1 MMYGK
6 WLTALGLLFAGSV
19 SVSVM
24 AQGSAPAV
32 LQRGYDS
39 NVSGAT
45 LAETTLNT
53 ANVGPASFGRLFKL
67 SLDANAY
74 AQPLYVPNVA
84 IPGLGT
90 HNVLYVATMND
101 SIYAFDADAG
111 GAPLW
116 NVNLASFLSTV
127 PVVWANFNFP
137 PVSNAGNLGIL
148 STPVIDPSTHIM
160 YVVACT
166 LENGTMAYRL
176 HALDITDGTE
186 PYGPGVLIAAN
197 RAGATFDARYLTQ
210 RSSLVLAKNQVI
222 IGFGGM
228 QSETGQ
234 PYTGWVLSYDELTL
248 QQSGSFNTVTA
259 NTGGGLW
266 QSGRPPAVDA
276 AGDVYVFTGNAQGS
290 AGYDGSSSF
299 SESVVKLDPAQGL
312 ALVDWFTPSNWSY
325 LDSHDLDLSGSGP
338 LLIPGTTLLAG
349 GGKTG
354 VLYLLDTTNLGKF
367 VANDTQVV
375 QEQSITSR
383 IASGPVFWNR
393 APANGGSLMYDWGFN
408 DVLKEYPFSGVF
420 AGSPSSVGTTTMAY
434 PGPVLALSANA
445 DQHGSGLLWATTQ
458 DPTSKAGILHAYDA
472 ENITSELWNSLMVPG
487 RDGYGTLANYVPPL
501 ISNGKVYVASFYP
514 GAIDAYGLLPYT
526 VQPASLA
533 FGTWQTNTNSS
544 PQLVTVTNIGAV
556 ALSIGSVTFS
566 GANPA
571 SFSQTNTCGNPL
583 APGATCTISVVFK
596 SSASGPSS
604 ATLNVNGA
612 GGTGTQMVA
621 LSGSAAAPNY
631 TVAPAALAFG
641 TIATNTTSPPQSVM
655 LTNASSAS
663 LPITSITLT
672 GTNRA
677 LFSQT
682 NTCGSSVPGGAVCTI
697 SVVFAP
703 TSGGSKTAA
712 LAVNAGG
719 GAGTQTVTLSGSGA
733 ASGYALSPSTLAF
746 GSILENTASKPLAVT
761 LTNGGSTALPI
772 TSITLAGTNRALF
785 SQTNTCG
792 SSVPGGSAC
801 TISVTF
807 TPTSGGSKT
816 ATLDV
821 NAGGGAGTQTVA
833 LTGTGAT
840 SSYTISPTSLAF
852 GSITKNTVSAPQS
865 VTVMN
870 GGAAALSITSIG
882 LAGTNPAQFTQ
893 TNTCGSSLPA
903 GSSCTISVKFAPT
916 STGSKSATVN
926 VTAAGSTQKAT
937 LGGTGI

>member
-1 MMYGK
+1 MICAK
-6 WLTALGLLFAGSV
+6 WMTALGVLLAGTV
-19 SVSVM
+19 SVSVT
-24 AQGSAPAV
+24 AQVTAPAV
-32 LQRGYDS
+32 LQRGYDP

-53 ANVGPASFGRLFKL
+53 ANVGPASFGHLFKL

-111 GAPLW
+111 GGPLW
-116 NVNLASFLSTV
+116 TVNLASFLSTV

-176 HALDITDGTE
+176 HAIDITDGSE
-186 PYGPGVLIAAN
+186 PYGPGVLIAGT

-222 IGFGGM
+222 IAFGGM

-234 PYTGWVLSYDELTL
+234 PYTGWVMSYDELTL

-259 NTGGGLW
+259 NTGGGVW
-266 QSGRPPAVDA
+266 QSGRPPAVDGT
-276 AGDVYVFTGNAQGS
+276 GDVYVFVGNAEGS

-312 ALVDWFTPSNWSY
+312 ALVDWFTPSKWSY

-338 LLIPGTTLLAG
+338 LLIPGTTLIAG
-349 GGKTG
+349 GGKGG

-383 IASGPVFWNR
+383 IAGGPVFWNR
-393 APANGGSLMYDWGFN
+393 APANGGALMYDWGFN

-458 DPTSKAGILHAYDA
+458 EPTSKAGILHAYDA
-472 ENITSELWNSLMVPG
+472 ENIASELWNSLMVPG

-501 ISNGKVYVASFYP
+501 ITNGKVYVASFYP
-514 GAIDAYGLLPYT
+514 GAIDAFGLLPYT

-533 FGTWQTNTNSS
+533 FGTWQTNTSSS
-544 PQLVTVTNIGAV
+544 PLLVTVTNIGGV
-556 ALSIGSVTFS
+556 ALSIGSITFS
-566 GANPA
+566 GANAA
-571 SFSQTNTCGNPL
+571 SFSQTNTCGSPVGV
-583 APGATCTISVVFK
+583 GATCTISVVFK
-596 SSASGPSS
+596 SSASGSS
-604 ATLNVNGA
+604 TATLNVNGA

-621 LSGSAAAPNY
+621 LNGSAAAPSF

-641 TIATNTTSPPQSVM
+641 SIATNTTSKPQPVL
-655 LTNASSAS
+655 LTNASSA
-663 LPITSITLT
+663 
-672 GTNRA
+672 
-677 LFSQT
+677 
-682 NTCGSSVPGGAVCTI
+682 
-697 SVVFAP
+697 
-703 TSGGSKTAA
+703 
-712 LAVNAGG
+712 
-719 GAGTQTVTLSGSGA
+719 
-733 ASGYALSPSTLAF
+733 
-746 GSILENTASKPLAVT
+746 
-761 LTNGGSTALPI
+761 ALPI
-772 TSITLAGTNRALF
+772 TGIVLAGTNRALF

-792 SSVPGGSAC
+792 SSVPGGSTC
-801 TISVTF
+801 TISVVF
-807 TPTSGGSKT
+807 APTSGGSKT

-833 LTGTGAT
+833 LSGTGGT
-840 SSYTISPTSLAF
+840 SSYTVSPTSLAF
-852 GSITKNTVSAPQS
+852 GSITKNTVSAAQS

-870 GGAAALSITSIG
+870 GGSAALPITSIA
-882 LAGTNPAQFTQ
+882 LEGTNRSQFKQ
-893 TNTCGSSLPA
+893 TNTCGGSVPG

-916 STGSKSATVN
+916 SAGSKTATLN